1 MKIEKVVNRVQLV
14 GGQSPTRMCPT
25 WAHLF
30 FVAFCQNLCYSDNR
44 KELSFSAAE
53 RRRLALLTGGDFC
66 SPISRKEGCPMST
79 SEVLQLC
86 LVIIGI
92 CGLFIQG
99 KKK

>member
-1 MKIEKVVNRVQLV
+1 MSGTASKTVVREVPLDR
-14 GGQSPTRMCPT
+14 GRLRS
-25 WAHLF
+25 LI
-30 FVAFCQNLCYSDNR
+30 LR
-44 KELSFSAAE
+44 K
-53 RRRLALLTGGDFC
+53 G
-66 SPISRKEGCPMST
+66 GCPMST